1 MSIGETG
8 TTAVFIA
15 EVNHRGGEQLGKLLK
30 SSEGRQVRDER
41 LDEDHGRLCLVQKLG
56 GLFKD
61 PRIRLGRR
69 RWGKP
74 GRLKKRDWP
83 VEPSFLQLGVEA
95 EVDGP
100 FRLSHGD
107 AIGTSKGF
115 RDSSH

>member
-8 TTAVFIA
+8 AATVLIT
-15 EVNHRGGEQLGKLLK
+15 EVDDRSGEQFGELLK
-30 SSEGRQVRDER
+30 SNEGPRVWDER

-95 EVDGP
+95 EVDG
-100 FRLSHGD
+100 
-107 AIGTSKGF
+107 
-115 RDSSH
+115 